1 MLSESEKQE
10 LGKKL
15 VNREIIQCISLTIN
29 MAFEKDT
36 DEILEALESCENYK
50 EDPESGDYPEI
61 FEYWSVTDW
70 LGEKLKQKGEIVFK
84 YLDFTVWGRQ
94 CTGQAIF
101 LDPVIQEIAIETFK
115 E

>member
-1 MLSESEKQE
+1 MDESEKQE
-10 LGKKL
+10 LGEKL
-15 VNREIIQCISLTIN
+15 VKREIIECISLTIDR
-29 MAFEKDT
+29 AFKKDT
-36 DEILEALESCENYK
+36 DEILEALESCENFK
-50 EDPESGDYPEI
+50 EDPESENYPEI

-101 LDPVIQEIAIETFK
+101 LDSVIQEIAIETFK
-115 E
+115 K

>member
-1 MLSESEKQE
+1 MLSEIEKQE
-10 LGKKL
+10 LGEKL
-15 VNREIIQCISLTIN
+15 VKREVIECISQTIS

-36 DEILEALESCENYK
+36 EEILEALESCENYK
-50 EDPESGDYPEI
+50 EDPELGDYPEI
-61 FEYWSVTDW
+61 FEFWSVTDW

-94 CTGQAIF
+94 CTGQSIS

-115 E
+115 K